1 MARSLALAAP
11 KDPHADEI
19 AAAEAFYR
27 RRLTGRAVVERHEWA
42 PTRIGPT
49 WQRDGDRW
57 LLPHATLGWG
67 FLAWC
72 GVYLQAGRDEP
83 WIFTDEQ
90 ARFLL
95 WWYATDDTG
104 RFLYRDGVL
113 QRLKGWGK
121 DPVGGCIGLGELVGP
136 TTVVDV
142 VKGQPVGAPHPDPWV
157 QIAAVSLEQTKNTMR
172 LLPNLVTPALR
183 AETDIAV
190 GKESAYAGNRFL
202 QAVTSSPA
210 TLQGARSTFV
220 LLNETHEWVSSNGG
234 HDMAYVLANNA
245 TKSKGGAAR
254 TLRITN
260 AYEPGLDSVAES
272 DREAWQDV
280 QAGRAVDTGLLYD
293 SLEAAPDAPLSIEAA
308 PAVVRSVRGDSTWLD
323 VDRIVAS
330 IADTRNSPSQS
341 RRFWYNQ
348 IVAAE
353 DAWADP
359 NKVKAAQLPA
369 DDPMDFADG
378 DTIVMFGDGSKS
390 DDATGLVGVR
400 VSDGL
405 AKVLHVQQPK
415 AGEIVSRDALDRAVR
430 DAMARFKVV
439 AFWFDPSH
447 AKDDDAEGDNRF
459 WWPLVD
465 EWHRDFGRRLKVWV
479 VKTGN
484 RTHAVAFDMSL
495 SVNLAQFV
503 PAVEQCLA
511 DFDEGAFR
519 FVHSDWLVEHC
530 CNARRNPNTKF
541 GVSIRKEHRESRR
554 KIDLAVCLIGARML
568 RRIYLL
574 SQKKGTP
581 GKGRV
586 IVMS

>member
-1 MARSLALAAP
+1 MAHSLDASVDDDVDDLA
-11 KDPHADEI
+11 EWV
-19 AAAEAFYR
+19 AAYKK
-27 RRLTGRAVVERHEWA
+27 RLSRPAVTERLDWE
-42 PTRIGPT
+42 PVKIGPT
-49 WQRDGDRW
+49 WQRDGKGW
-57 LLPHATLGWG
+57 LLPERTLGWQM
-67 FLAWC
+67 LAWC
-72 GVYLQAGRDEP
+72 AVNLQSGRDEP
-83 WIFTDEQ
+83 WTFTLEQ

-95 WWYATDDTG
+95 WWYAVDESG

-121 DPVGGCIGLGELVGP
+121 DPIGGCICLFELVGP
-136 TTVVDV
+136 STVTDM
-142 VKGQPVGAPHPDPWV
+142 VKGQPVGAPNLDPWV

-172 LLPNLVTPALR
+172 LLPTLVTKDL
-183 AETDIAV
+183 TDRESLFV
-190 GKESAYAGNRFL
+190 GKESAYAGNRLL

-210 TLQGARSTFV
+210 TLQGARATFV

-234 HDMAYVLANNA
+234 HDMAYVLSNNA

-260 AYEPGLDSVAES
+260 AYEPGLDSVAEL

-280 QAGRAVDTGLLYD
+280 QTGRAIDTGLLYD
-293 SLEAAPDAPLSIEAA
+293 SLEASPDAPLTLEAA
-308 PAVVRSVRGDSTWLD
+308 PSVIRSVRGDSTWLD
-323 VDRIVAS
+323 VDRIVQS
-330 IADTRNSPSQS
+330 IADSRNSPSQS

-359 NKVKAAQLPA
+359 NKVKSA
-369 DDPMDFADG
+369 DLGKTDSTDFADG
-378 DTIVMFGDGSKS
+378 DTIVLFGDGSKS

-400 VSDGL
+400 VEDGL

-415 AGEIVSRDALDRAVR
+415 AGQIVDRLALDRAVTEAFNTYR
-430 DAMARFKVV
+430 VV

-465 EWHRDFGRRLKVWV
+465 EWMTRFGKKLKLWPVQSGPRR
-479 VKTGN
+479 
-484 RTHAVAFDMSL
+484 HAVAFDMAL
-495 SVNLAQFV
+495 GTNQALFV
-503 PAVEQCLA
+503 PAVEQCLS
-511 DFDEGAFR
+511 DFDDGQVSFI
-519 FVHSDWLVEHC
+519 HSDWLVEHC
-530 CNARRNPNTKF
+530 INARRNANTKW
-541 GVSIRKEHRESRR
+541 GVTVRKDHRESPR

-568 RRIYLL
+568 RRMYLL
-574 SQKKGTP
+574 STKNGTP

-586 IVMS
+586 IVMN